1 MEVQLQCAFR
11 KQHEVLC
18 SGVCFVG
25 RGRGPP
31 RPSSAARLLAGV
43 LRAALQRLPVLAA
56 INTGFDCADL
66 PYGYYADE
74 ANNCAIFHVCL
85 PYIDHNVY
93 ISRHFSFMCAPG
105 SIFDQER
112 LVCDFPEMSLPCSE
126 AANFRSSNAYF
137 GREDVNFLEK

>member
-1 MEVQLQCAFR
+1 MKFFVLLCALLGAAAGLPGLRQRRDSSPEFF
-11 KQHEVLC
+11 ELPSNASLVL
-18 SGVCFVG
+18 GG
-25 RGRGPP
+25 I
-31 RPSSAARLLAGV
+31 
-43 LRAALQRLPVLAA
+43 Q
-56 INTGFDCADL
+56 TGFDCADL

-74 ANNCAIFHVCL
+74 ANACAIFHVCL

-137 GREDVNFLEK
+137 GREDVNFLED